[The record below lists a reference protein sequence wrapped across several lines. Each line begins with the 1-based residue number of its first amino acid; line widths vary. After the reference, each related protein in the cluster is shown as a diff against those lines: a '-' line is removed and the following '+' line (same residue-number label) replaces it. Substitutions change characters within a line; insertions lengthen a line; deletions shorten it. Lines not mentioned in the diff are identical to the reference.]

1 MAGGG
6 GGGGGGEGEFGLQ
19 IAPMLDVMFVLLMFF
34 MVMAGQQVKE
44 AELGVSVPGSGQPS
58 TTAKTPVTIR
68 VAPDGVV
75 TFNDTPVDSREDR
88 EMPRLRAKLK
98 ALIEASPEQSVI
110 IRPNDRA
117 PYQRVVDVLNA
128 CGAERVKN
136 LTFGG

>member
-1 MAGGG
+1 MA

-88 EMPRLRAKLK
+88 EMPRLRARLK
-98 ALIEASPEQSVI
+98 ALIEAFSEQSVI

>member
-1 MAGGG
+1 MA

-58 TTAKTPVTIR
+58 TTAKAPVTIR
-68 VAPDGVV
+68 IAPDGVV
-75 TFNDTPVDSREDR
+75 TLNDTPVDNRDDR
-88 EMPRLRAKLK
+88 EMPRLRARLK
-98 ALIEASPEQSVI
+98 ALIEALSEQSVI

>member
-1 MAGGG
+1 MA

-68 VAPDGVV
+68 VASDGVV

-88 EMPRLRAKLK
+88 EMPKLRARLK
-98 ALIEASPEQSVI
+98 NLIEAFAEQSVI

>member
-1 MAGGG
+1 MA

-68 VAPDGVV
+68 IAPDGVV
-75 TFNDTPVDSREDR
+75 TFNDTPVDSRDDR
-88 EMPRLRAKLK
+88 EMPRLRARLK
-98 ALIEASPEQSVI
+98 NLIEAFSEQSVI

>member
-1 MAGGG
+1 MA

-44 AELGVSVPGSGQPS
+44 SELGVSVPGSGQPS
-58 TTAKTPVTIR
+58 STAKTPVTLRI
-68 VAPDGVV
+68 APDGVV

-88 EMPRLRAKLK
+88 EMPKLRARLK
-98 ALIEASPEQSVI
+98 NLIEAFAEQSVI

>member
-1 MAGGG
+1 MA

-88 EMPRLRAKLK
+88 EMPRLRARLK
-98 ALIEASPEQSVI
+98 ALIEAFAEQSVI

>member
-1 MAGGG
+1 MA

-68 VAPDGVV
+68 IAPDGVV
-75 TFNDTPVDSREDR
+75 TLNDTPVDSRDDR
-88 EMPRLRAKLK
+88 EMPRLRARLK
-98 ALIEASPEQSVI
+98 NLIEALAEQSVI

>member
-1 MAGGG
+1 MA

-68 VAPDGVV
+68 IAPDGVV

-88 EMPRLRAKLK
+88 EMPKLRGRLKG
-98 ALIEASPEQSVI
+98 LIEAFSEQSVI

>member
-1 MAGGG
+1 MA

-68 VAPDGVV
+68 VAADGVV
-75 TFNDTPVDSREDR
+75 TFNDTPVDSREDA
-88 EMPRLRAKLK
+88 EMPRLRARLK
-98 ALIEASPEQSVI
+98 ALIEAFAEQSVI

>member
-1 MAGGG
+1 MA

-58 TTAKTPVTIR
+58 STAKTPVTLRI
-68 VAPDGVV
+68 APDGVV

-88 EMPRLRAKLK
+88 EMPKLRARLK
-98 ALIEASPEQSVI
+98 NLIEAFAEQSVI

>member
-1 MAGGG
+1 MA

-75 TFNDTPVDSREDR
+75 TFNDTPVDSRDDR
-88 EMPRLRAKLK
+88 EMPKLRARLK
-98 ALIEASPEQSVI
+98 NLIEAVSEQSVI

>member
-1 MAGGG
+1 MA

-88 EMPRLRAKLK
+88 EMPRLRARLK
-98 ALIEASPEQSVI
+98 ALIETFSEQSVI

>member
-1 MAGGG
+1 
-6 GGGGGGEGEFGLQ
+6 
-19 IAPMLDVMFVLLMFF
+19 MFVLLMFF

-44 AELGVSVPGSGQPS
+44 AELGVSVPGGGQAS

-68 VAPDGVV
+68 IAPDGVV
-75 TFNDTPVDSREDR
+75 TFNDTPVDNREDR
-88 EMPRLRAKLK
+88 EMPKLRGRLKN
-98 ALIEASPEQSVI
+98 LIEASAEQSVI

-117 PYQRVVDVLNA
+117 PYQRVIDVLNA

>member
-1 MAGGG
+1 MA

-58 TTAKTPVTIR
+58 TTAKAPVTIR
-68 VAPDGVV
+68 IAPDGVV
-75 TFNDTPVDSREDR
+75 TFNDTPVDTREDR
-88 EMPRLRAKLK
+88 EMPNLRNRLKG
-98 ALIEASPEQSVI
+98 LIEASAEQSVI

>member
-1 MAGGG
+1 MA

-68 VAPDGVV
+68 IAPDGVV

-88 EMPRLRAKLK
+88 EMPRLRARLK
-98 ALIEASPEQSVI
+98 NLIEALAEQSVI

>member
-1 MAGGG
+1 MA

-58 TTAKTPVTIR
+58 STAKTPVTIR

-88 EMPRLRAKLK
+88 EMPKLRARLK
-98 ALIEASPEQSVI
+98 NLIEAFAEQSVI

>member
-1 MAGGG
+1 
-6 GGGGGGEGEFGLQ
+6 
-19 IAPMLDVMFVLLMFF
+19 
-34 MVMAGQQVKE
+34 
-44 AELGVSVPGSGQPS
+44 
-58 TTAKTPVTIR
+58 VTLRI
-68 VAPDGVV
+68 APDGVV

-88 EMPRLRAKLK
+88 EMPKLRARLK
-98 ALIEASPEQSVI
+98 NLIEAFAEQSVI

>member
-1 MAGGG
+1 MA

-68 VAPDGVV
+68 IAPDGVV
-75 TFNDTPVDSREDR
+75 TLNDTPVDSREDR
-88 EMPRLRAKLK
+88 EMPRLRARLKL
-98 ALIEASPEQSVI
+98 LIEALSEQSVI

>member
-1 MAGGG
+1 MA

-68 VAPDGVV
+68 IAPDGVV

-88 EMPRLRAKLK
+88 DMPRLRARLK
-98 ALIEASPEQSVI
+98 NLIEAFAEQSVI

>member
-1 MAGGG
+1 MA

-44 AELGVSVPGSGQPS
+44 AELGVSVPGGGQPS

-68 VAPDGVV
+68 IAPDGVV

-88 EMPRLRAKLK
+88 EMPRLRARLK
-98 ALIEASPEQSVI
+98 NLIEAFAEQSVI

>member
-1 MAGGG
+1 MA

-34 MVMAGQQVKE
+34 MVMAGAQVKE

-58 TTAKTPVTIR
+58 STAKTPVTIR
-68 VAPDGVV
+68 IERDGVV
-75 TFNDTPVDSREDR
+75 TFNDTPIDSREDTQL
-88 EMPRLRAKLK
+88 PKLRAKLK
-98 ALIEASPEQSVI
+98 ALIEALAEQSVI
-110 IRPNDRA
+110 IRPRDGA

>member
-1 MAGGG
+1 MA

-68 VAPDGVV
+68 IAPDGVM
-75 TFNDTPVDSREDR
+75 TFNDTPVDGREDR
-88 EMPRLRAKLK
+88 GMPKLRARLK
-98 ALIEASPEQSVI
+98 NLIEAFAEQSVI
-110 IRPNDRA
+110 ILPNDRA